1 MSTSE
6 QFEDRFQC
14 TSCNAPGPLA
24 HPRGPL
30 RHHRFPFVFSNQTR
44 PSRWS
49 RRPPGMRLG
58 PLGIPEAR
66 CATIVFHQFFLIKPA
81 PAGGVDD
88 SLECPKPFQ
97 DVALYNIKGSCSLT
111 CSPKTTPLDQC
122 GGVYGGRGVPE
133 DRGFDCRLSMV
144 SFHQLGKERWK
155 RCHAYCRQTKVTYK
169 KKSLLS
175 PDKGDL

>member
-1 MSTSE
+1 MTPW
-6 QFEDRFQC
+6 
-14 TSCNAPGPLA
+14 NAQGPLA

-30 RHHRFPFVFSNQTR
+30 RHHRFPLVFSNQTR

-58 PLGIPEAR
+58 PMGIPGAR
-66 CATIVFHQFFLIKPA
+66 YATIVFHYFFPIKPA

-97 DVALYNIKGSCSLT
+97 DVALYNTKGSCSLT

-122 GGVYGGRGVPE
+122 GGVYGGRGFPE
-133 DRGFDCRLSMV
+133 DRGFDCRLSMEDRGLDCRLSMV
-144 SFHQLGKERWK
+144 FFISWGKKDGNVVTRTL
-155 RCHAYCRQTKVTYK
+155 ARQR
-169 KKSLLS
+169 
-175 PDKGDL
+175 